1 MSSASSKALASY
13 PVLGLLAF
21 TRAALG
27 CGIGMM
33 VANKFQRP
41 STRQTT
47 AIALLSVG
55 VLGSVPFLVQFGDG
69 GPSTGRVRAG
79 MRRRLD
85 SIRGNMSVSRR
96 REDMF

>member
-1 MSSASSKALASY
+1 MSSVSSKALDSY
-13 PVLGLLAF
+13 PALGLLAV

-33 VANKFQRP
+33 VAHKFQRP

-55 VLGSVPFLVQFGDG
+55 VLGSLPWLVQTVIHAVNR
-69 GPSTGRVRAG
+69 PESERG

-85 SIRGNMSVSRR
+85 SIRENVGFESGA
-96 REDMF
+96 EMF

>member
-1 MSSASSKALASY
+1 MSSVSTKALDSMPALS
-13 PVLGLLAF
+13 VLAV

-33 VANKFQRP
+33 VAHKFQRT

-55 VLGSVPFLVQFGDG
+55 VLGSLPWLVQSVIQAVNR
-69 GPSTGRVRAG
+69 PESARG
-79 MRRRLD
+79 MQRRLD
-85 SIRGNMSVSRR
+85 SIRGGVGFESGA
-96 REDMF
+96 EMF

>member
-1 MSSASSKALASY
+1 MSPVSSKTLDSY
-13 PVLGLLAF
+13 PALGLLAV

-33 VANKFQRP
+33 VATKFQRS

-55 VLGSVPFLVQFGDG
+55 VLGSLPWLVQTVLDVVNR
-69 GPSTGRVRAG
+69 PESARG
-79 MRRRLD
+79 MQRRLD
-85 SIRGNMSVSRR
+85 SIRENVGFESTA
-96 REDMF
+96 EMF

>member
-1 MSSASSKALASY
+1 MSSVSTKALDSMPALS
-13 PVLGLLAF
+13 VLAV

-33 VANKFQRP
+33 VAHKFQRT

-55 VLGSVPFLVQFGDG
+55 VLGSLPWLVQSVIQAVNR
-69 GPSTGRVRAG
+69 PESARG
-79 MRRRLD
+79 MQRRLE
-85 SIRGNMSVSRR
+85 SIRENVGFDSGA
-96 REDMF
+96 EMF